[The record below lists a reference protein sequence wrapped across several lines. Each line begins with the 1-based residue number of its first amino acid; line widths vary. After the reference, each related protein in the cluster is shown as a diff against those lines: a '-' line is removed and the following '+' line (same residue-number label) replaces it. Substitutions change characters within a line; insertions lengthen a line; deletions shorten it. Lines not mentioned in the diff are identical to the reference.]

1 VIGLGGRTVPVH
13 AQAQPPPAPRGPLVD
28 GRLISDVVPI
38 SAAQL
43 AQQGRTAGQAA
54 SNASA
59 AAAPVGGSSIPAL
72 AGIGG
77 GCAVILLLG
86 AGAALELR
94 SQRRAVAL

>member
-1 VIGLGGRTVPVH
+1 VIGLGGRNVPVH

>member
-1 VIGLGGRTVPVH
+1 L
-13 AQAQPPPAPRGPLVD
+13 AQP
-28 GRLISDVVPI
+28 
-38 SAAQL
+38 
-43 AQQGRTAGQAA
+43 GRTAGQAA

-59 AAAPVGGSSIPAL
+59 AARLGGRSIPAL

-86 AGAALELR
+86 AGAALEMR

>member
-1 VIGLGGRTVPVH
+1 M
-13 AQAQPPPAPRGPLVD
+13 VD

-43 AQQGRTAGQAA
+43 AEQVRAAREAA
-54 SNASA
+54 SKASA
-59 AAAPVGGSSIPAL
+59 AAARLGGSSIPAL